1 MNGSSASEHPQ
12 AVFSVNLSGVIM
24 VSPLCLNDALAKDI
38 GVAVTRSLRETFGVE
53 ALQGTPEYGDGMVS
67 LVGDISGIIG
77 IVQMHLEGTLML
89 CVTYETVR
97 DILPQIVGKS
107 VSITHE
113 MAVDA
118 VGELTNMVFGQVK
131 SELNRRDHQI
141 KLGIPCVVTG
151 KGHFVSQFHRGKY
164 LIVPFHL
171 DGQLFQVYVAL
182 HEEATSE

>member
-1 MNGSSASEHPQ
+1 MSKEAQ
-12 AVFSVNLSGVIM
+12 AKIMPSTHLALDDNLAREITR
-24 VSPLCLNDALAKDI
+24 
-38 GVAVTRSLRETFGVE
+38 AVCGAMRETFGIEV
-53 ALQGTPEYGDGMVS
+53 TPGAYETGEGMVS
-67 LVGDISGIIG
+67 LVGDVSGVIAM
-77 IVQMHLEGTLML
+77 VQAHLEGTLTL
-89 CVTYETVR
+89 CLTFETVR

-118 VGELTNMVFGQVK
+118 VGEITNMIFGQIK
-131 SELNRRDHQI
+131 RDMGERGYQL

-164 LIVPFHL
+164 MIVPFHL

-182 HEEATSE
+182 HDNRRPS